1 MSKSN
6 KNEPQ
11 KEGVKVVSRVDP
23 ETIDFDDENHLK
35 LTTEKEASFDG
46 STDKRKNG
54 NNNASP
60 SFDSSKGIE
69 D

>member
-1 MSKSN
+1 MSKRN

-11 KEGVKVVSRVDP
+11 KEEVKVVSRVDP
-23 ETIDFDDENHLK
+23 EAIDYDDENHLK
-35 LTTEKEASFDG
+35 LTAEKEASFDG

-54 NNNASP
+54 NSNASP
-60 SFDSSKGIE
+60 NFDSSKGKE